1 MTESQRS
8 FGMTGKVVI
17 VTGGTEGIGRAI
29 AEAFLEEGAHVVVC
43 ARKPPTELPR
53 ANSPQNNIAEFIA
66 ADVRELD
73 QIDVVVAHTV
83 ERFGRLDV
91 LVNNA
96 GGSPYVPAAEASERF
111 SEAII
116 RLNLLAPLLFSQRAN
131 AVMQTQ
137 PSGGAIVHIT
147 SVSGTRASPGTAA
160 YGAAKA
166 GLINLA
172 KSQAVEW
179 APKVRVNCVTAGLV
193 ETPKSLGHYGD
204 PATLAEVAKTVPMGR
219 MGTPTDVANACLFL
233 SSALAGYV
241 SGTHLVVDGA
251 GQWPAFLVAAQ
262 AAKH

>member
-1 MTESQRS
+1 MVGKLN
-8 FGMTGKVVI
+8 FGLEKKVVI

-29 AEAFLEEGAHVVVC
+29 AQAYVDEGAHVVVC
-43 ARKPPTELPR
+43 ARNPPKIQPTTG
-53 ANSPQNNIAEFIA
+53 AQAVFVA

-73 QIDVVVAHTV
+73 QIDAVIARTL
-83 ERFGRLDV
+83 EQFGRLDV

-96 GGSPYVPAAEASERF
+96 GGSPYVPAAKASPRF

-116 RLNLLAPLLFSQRAN
+116 RLNLLAPLLFSQQAN
-131 AVMQTQ
+131 AVMQGQ
-137 PSGGAIVHIT
+137 NEGGAIVHIT

-172 KSQAVEW
+172 KSQGVEW

-193 ETPKSLGHYGD
+193 ETAKSLGHYGD
-204 PATLAEVAKTVPMGR
+204 AGRLARVAATVPMAR
-219 MGTPTDVANACLFL
+219 MGTPEDVANACLFL
-233 SSALAGYV
+233 SSPLAGYV
-241 SGTHLVVDGA
+241 SGTHLVVDGG

-262 AAKH
+262 ANEAGDV